1 MKKIVDTHSSR
12 EPRKL
17 TEHTRHPLTSQKLA
31 DESVGVC
38 ELPIKGL
45 SRRAGARRSQERF
58 RMRSRVRHI
67 PDTHSRH
74 NQVFHD
80 DVTEISV
87 KLD

>member
-1 MKKIVDTHSSR
+1 L
-12 EPRKL
+12 E
-17 TEHTRHPLTSQKLA
+17 KLA

-58 RMRSRVRHI
+58 RVRSRVRHI